1 MHHKQIDRQMN
12 KTDFIGPLLQSWRFN
27 HVFGNSRIKF
37 GNNQYNKK
45 EYNQHSCVQKVQ
57 KGWSLAKLG
66 KITYISFECHRSI
79 DKFLDFHFIVMVKEF
94 IVTKNS
100 VTEIQNLVVNP
111 KSEPPVKSNS
121 KQNQFS
127 FKYVSKIND
136 KIFKINKKNLFCGHF
151 STKGI
156 SPTSSG

>member
-1 MHHKQIDRQMN
+1 
-12 KTDFIGPLLQSWRFN
+12 
-27 HVFGNSRIKF
+27 
-37 GNNQYNKK
+37 
-45 EYNQHSCVQKVQ
+45 
-57 KGWSLAKLG
+57 
-66 KITYISFECHRSI
+66 
-79 DKFLDFHFIVMVKEF
+79 MVKEF

-127 FKYVSKIND
+127 FKHVSKIND